1 MEMAEKKQKDIKEF
15 IENVNK
21 SKEDKRNGLKIE
33 FSFVSR
39 KRKG

>member
-1 MEMAEKKQKDIKEF
+1 MADKKEQKDVKEF
-15 IENVNK
+15 ITNVNK
-21 SKEDKRNGLKIE
+21 TSEDKRNGKKIE